1 MKTLTLGQ
9 AAKECGRA
17 KATLSKALKSGKLSY
32 IAKTSAG
39 YEIDPA
45 ELYRVFP
52 KQSETPENANNT
64 NNRKPPNKAEHLTN
78 LAIRLGIAENQEQ
91 ALKREIEMLREM
103 IAQSE
108 KKAEEYR
115 EMANSW
121 QKQAETLL
129 LVDQRAKQGG
139 GLFGWL
145 KKAG

>member
-1 MKTLTLGQ
+1 MKLTLGQ
-9 AAKECGRA
+9 AAKECGKS
-17 KATLSKALKSGKLSY
+17 KATLSKAIKSGRLSVLG
-32 IAKTSAG
+32 KTSAG

-45 ELYRVFP
+45 ELFRVFP
-52 KQSETPENANNT
+52 KEEFATNET

-103 IAQSE
+103 IAQSA

-129 LVDQRAKQGG
+129 LVDQRSKQGG